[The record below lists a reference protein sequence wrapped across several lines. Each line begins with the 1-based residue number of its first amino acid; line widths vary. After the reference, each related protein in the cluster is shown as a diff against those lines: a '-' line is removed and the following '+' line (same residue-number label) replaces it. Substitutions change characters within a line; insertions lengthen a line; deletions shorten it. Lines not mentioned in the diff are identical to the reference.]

1 MNEQQECCDTP
12 RGFVGGTCDYC
23 GGTVQPEAPEIKL
36 TGTPE
41 TDACAKGID
50 QDNFEGSWRDDFEA
64 FAWVPA
70 DFARQLERQRDELRE
85 KIADWENAAE
95 HVKSDHQ
102 DELHCGC
109 VPVLRK
115 LLTDAKNERD
125 ELLEALARTLNATV
139 LNHRN
144 DRWHLDAEYVI
155 KKIKP
160 AL

>member
-41 TDACAKGID
+41 TDDATLIALDI
-50 QDNFEGSWRDDFEA
+50 EGGGKFEA
-64 FAWVPA
+64 VHVQVSK
-70 DFARQLERQRDELRE
+70 RLERQ
-85 KIADWENAAE
+85 
-95 HVKSDHQ
+95 
-102 DELHCGC
+102 
-109 VPVLRK
+109 
-115 LLTDAKNERD
+115 RD